1 MSLAMSGFA
10 TTSCAPSILRTGG
23 DSGIAEVCVDVV
35 YVDSIDE
42 FWWTGAR
49 SVVRRLKKPPATPAR
64 AAQNPESVNIHDE
77 SCRTLCFNFA

>member
-10 TTSCAPSILRTGG
+10 TTSCAPSVLWTGG
-23 DSGIAEVCVDVV
+23 DSGLPECVDVL

-49 SVVRRLKKPPATPAR
+49 SAVRRLKKPPATPAR
-64 AAQNPESVNIHDE
+64 AAQNRESVNIHDE